1 MNANGVGD
9 VSRFRREL
17 TRLRHD
23 GAALLIV
30 GDAVDAHRG
39 FCHQVLQRE
48 TVSRRVFVDTDAS
61 TTYRPG
67 QPGPRPRGTD
77 DAYVQFG
84 AETRSA
90 SATTTVADDD
100 SVGTTAADDDAPATH
115 VSTLVELGEQL
126 SADITEAAA
135 AVDEPA
141 ALRLCID
148 SLLPLVDATDDR
160 QVFRLLHLVLDE
172 SRRAS
177 AMAHVHLPV
186 EPSAF
191 PVALYQPLFD
201 AVVELRVRDGLA
213 EQRWR
218 LDDADVTT
226 EWLPIKYP

>member
-1 MNANGVGD
+1 MNGNGAGD

-77 DAYVQFG
+77 DAYVQFE

-90 SATTTVADDD
+90 SATTVADDD
-100 SVGTTAADDDAPATH
+100 TPATH
-115 VSTLVELGEQL
+115 VSTLVELGEQV

-160 QVFRLLHLVLDE
+160 QVFRLLHPVLAE

-186 EPSAF
+186 ERSAF
-191 PVALYQPLFD
+191 LVALYRPLFD

-213 EQRWR
+213 DQRWR

-226 EWLPIKYP
+226 EWLPVTYP

>member
-1 MNANGVGD
+1 MNANGAGD

-30 GDAVDAHRG
+30 GDAVDAHG
-39 FCHQVLQRE
+39 AFCHQILQRE

-67 QPGPRPRGTD
+67 QPGPRPPGTD
-77 DAYVQFG
+77 DAYVEFE

-90 SATTTVADDD
+90 SATTTVADD
-100 SVGTTAADDDAPATH
+100 SEGTTMTDDDAPATH

-126 SADITEAAA
+126 SAAIAEAAA

-160 QVFRLLHLVLDE
+160 QVFRLLHPVLAE

-186 EPSAF
+186 ERSAF
-191 PVALYQPLFD
+191 LVALYRPLFD

-213 EQRWR
+213 DQRWR
-218 LDDADVTT
+218 LNDADVIT
-226 EWLPIKYP
+226 EWLPVTYP